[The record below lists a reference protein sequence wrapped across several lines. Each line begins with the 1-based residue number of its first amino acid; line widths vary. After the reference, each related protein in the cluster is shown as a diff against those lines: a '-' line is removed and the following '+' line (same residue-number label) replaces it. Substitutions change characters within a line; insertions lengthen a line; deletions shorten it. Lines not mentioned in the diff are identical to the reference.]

1 MIFSLQVVLLISLA
15 LSAVSAGSGPYLP
28 SGWKPAG
35 PAFYLPGE
43 VAAPT
48 KPADN
53 PLKESLQVEAEGS
66 DFLKE
71 YGPPK
76 TTEVQDKN
84 VEVVEI
90 TKQELPELAIARNFA
105 EIRTN
110 IIADDEIV
118 DSVTETVVGV
128 TEEISEVVEE
138 VTVAESS
145 DATTENVKEINEDV
159 TAVSNTE
166 ANLVAEVESDVTTQA
181 LVEAVTEIVQNVEQS
196 GVIAQENQSA
206 VVKTEEI
213 VEENENANSQFV
225 SAVEEREGKSVVV
238 TLEEQ
243 REETI
248 GAVRSIEDA
257 LVNLENEIKAQQVQN
272 IEAVAEVKSVEENS
286 GSVQQN
292 LPEGFLEYGPPGF
305 QEYGPPKQQL
315 RTEAQDAAVDANETR
330 RRRFSPKFRQARRA
344 HH

>member
-1 MIFSLQVVLLISLA
+1 MKVVLLISVA

-53 PLKESLQVEAEGS
+53 PLKETLQVEAEGS

-76 TTEVQDKN
+76 TTEVEEKT

-110 IIADDEIV
+110 IIADEEIV
-118 DSVTETVVGV
+118 DSVTETVAVGV
-128 TEEISEVVEE
+128 TEEISAVVEE

-159 TAVSNTE
+159 TPVSNTE

-181 LVEAVTEIVQNVEQS
+181 LVEAVTEIVQKVEQE
-196 GVIAQENQSA
+196 VIAQENESA
-206 VVKTEEI
+206 AVKTEEI

-315 RTEAQDAAVDANETR
+315 RTEAEDAAVDANETR